1 MYNKQEIID
10 GLWHYKTSPNTKW
23 IPFTKAM
30 LKDKIEA
37 LKKDLIQAEDMLYN
51 LRQQDIE
58 ALKTKFGE

>member
-1 MYNKQEIID
+1 MNYQQEI
-10 GLWHYKTSPNTKW
+10 LNRMWHYKTSPRAEW

-30 LKDKIEA
+30 LKDKIES